1 MNLSYNRITMAK
13 KCRHEHIDIN
23 FATAMKAW
31 LATNPKFFNRNHQR
45 AREAVEGWLA
55 ARGYNP

>member
-1 MNLSYNRITMAK
+1 MAK
-13 KCRHEHIDIN
+13 KCIHEHIDIN